1 LHNLFRG
8 AIITAENIPIEPGLV
23 IQARKMNSFKAN
35 FPRKVLFN
43 NKKIIMKKINFLL
56 TILFVPFVFFGQS
69 NDSISIKKI
78 LDEVSVNAIRA
89 KTNTPIAFT
98 NLNKQQIEKSN
109 LGQDLPFLI
118 SSTPSVVTTS
128 DAGAGIGY
136 TGFRIR
142 GTDPSRINV
151 TINGIPLNDSE
162 SQGVWWVN
170 MPDFA
175 SSLENI
181 QIQRGVGSSTNGAA
195 AFGASI
201 NLQTIGLNT
210 KAYAITNNSIGSY
223 NTLKNNIEFGSG
235 LINNKFAFDARLS
248 RISSDGYIDRATS
261 DLKSLYVQGTY
272 FDDNSTLKGIIF
284 SGNERTYQAWD
295 GVPLIYLDSN
305 RTFNSL
311 TYENEV
317 DNYAQTHY
325 QLHYSKNLNQKTTLN
340 IAGHFTHGEGYYE
353 QEKLNQNLLDYNLS
367 NIILTNDTITSTDL
381 IRRKWLNNDF
391 GGITFSV
398 KHLKEN
404 LNLIFGGAANKYSGQ
419 HYGNIIWAEY
429 ASNGDYNHEYYRNIA
444 TKFDNNIYLKSN
456 YKASNNTSVFL
467 DLQLRSLN
475 YEFNGS
481 DISGDLDRQE
491 VNLEFFNPKFG
502 LSHYLNKNQ
511 LFYASYAVANKEP
524 NRADYVESSPNSRPV
539 HETLFD
545 TEIGYK
551 YQDKWL
557 MFNLNF
563 YYMDYDN
570 QLIKTGEIND
580 VGYFTSKNVKNSF
593 RKGVEIESSYI
604 FNNKLSLSGNLTI
617 SENKLDTLVQYVDN
631 WDTGDQNQV
640 VHENTDLAF
649 SPNLT
654 WAANINY
661 KYNKNTNFL
670 LNTKY
675 VGNQYI
681 DNTSS
686 EKRMLESY
694 MISNFQIDYHFKS
707 SIFTKAK
714 ISFLVNNLFDIEY
727 VNNAWIYRY
736 ISDSSDPR
744 EYDDYTTQ
752 GDGNIYDKAGY
763 FPQATRNYL
772 LGLTLGF

>member
-1 LHNLFRG
+1 
-8 AIITAENIPIEPGLV
+8 
-23 IQARKMNSFKAN
+23 
-35 FPRKVLFN
+35 
-43 NKKIIMKKINFLL
+43 MKKINFLL
-56 TILFVPFVFFGQS
+56 IILFIPSVFFGQS

-89 KTNTPIAFT
+89 KTNTPVAFT

-142 GTDPSRINV
+142 GSDPSRINV
-151 TINGIPLNDSE
+151 TINGIPLNDPE
-162 SQGVWWVN
+162 SHGVWWVN

-181 QIQRGVGSSTNGAA
+181 QIQRGVGTSTNGAA

-210 KAYAITNNSIGSY
+210 KAYAITNNSVGSY
-223 NTLKNNIEFGSG
+223 NTLKNNIEFGTG
-235 LINNKFAFDARLS
+235 LINNKFTFDARLS

-272 FDDNSTLKGIIF
+272 FDENSTLKGIIF
-284 SGNERTYQAWD
+284 SGNERTYQAWN

-305 RTFNSL
+305 RTYNSY
-311 TYENEV
+311 TYKNEV

-353 QEKLNQNLLDYNLS
+353 QKKLDQDLLDYSLS

-391 GGITFSV
+391 GGVTFSV
-398 KHLKEN
+398 KHVKEN

-444 TKFDNNIYLKSN
+444 AKYDKNIYLKSN
-456 YKASNNTSVFL
+456 YKASNNTSVFM
-467 DLQLRSLN
+467 DLQLRTLN
-475 YEFNGS
+475 YEFNGN
-481 DISGDLDRQE
+481 DINGELDRQE

-502 LSHYLNKNQ
+502 LSYYLNKNQ

-557 MFNLNF
+557 IFNLNF

-604 FNNKLSLSGNLTI
+604 LNNKISVSGNLTI
-617 SENKLDTLVQYVDN
+617 SENKLDTFRQYIDN
-631 WDTGDQNQV
+631 WDTWGQNQV

-661 KYNKNTNFL
+661 KYNKNTDFL

-686 EKRMLESY
+686 EKRMLDSY
-694 MISNFQIDYHFKS
+694 LVSNFQIDYHLKS

-752 GDGNIYDKAGY
+752 GDGNIYDMAGY

>member
-56 TILFVPFVFFGQS
+56 TILFIPFVFFGQS

-210 KAYAITNNSIGSY
+210 KAYAITNNSVGSY

-353 QEKLNQNLLDYNLS
+353 QEKLDQNLLDYNLS

-604 FNNKLSLSGNLTI
+604 LNNKLSLSGNLTI

-675 VGNQYI
+675 VGDQYI

-694 MISNFQIDYHFKS
+694 MISNFQIDYHLKS

-752 GDGNIYDKAGY
+752 GDGNIYDMAGY

>member
-1 LHNLFRG
+1 
-8 AIITAENIPIEPGLV
+8 
-23 IQARKMNSFKAN
+23 
-35 FPRKVLFN
+35 
-43 NKKIIMKKINFLL
+43 MKKINFLL
-56 TILFVPFVFFGQS
+56 IILFIPSVFFGQS
-69 NDSISIKKI
+69 NDSISIKKM

-181 QIQRGVGSSTNGAA
+181 QIQRGVGTSTNGAA

-235 LINNKFAFDARLS
+235 LIDNKFTFDARLS

-284 SGNERTYQAWD
+284 SGNERTYQAWN

-305 RTFNSL
+305 RTFNSY

-325 QLHYSKNLNQKTTLN
+325 QLHYSKNLNQKTILN

-353 QEKLNQNLLDYNLS
+353 QEKLDQALLDYNLS

-398 KHLKEN
+398 KHVKEN

-429 ASNGDYNHEYYRNIA
+429 ASNGNYNHEYYRNIA

-475 YEFNGS
+475 YEFNGN
-481 DISGDLDRQE
+481 DISGDIDRQE

-604 FNNKLSLSGNLTI
+604 LNNKLSVSGNLTI
-617 SENKLDTLVQYVDN
+617 SENKLDTLIQYVDN

-675 VGNQYI
+675 VGDQYI

-694 MISNFQIDYHFKS
+694 LISNFQIDYHFKS

-752 GDGNIYDKAGY
+752 GDGNIYDMAGY
-763 FPQATRNYL
+763 FPQAARNYL

>member
-353 QEKLNQNLLDYNLS
+353 QEKLDQNLLDYNLS

-604 FNNKLSLSGNLTI
+604 LNNKLSLSGNLTI

-694 MISNFQIDYHFKS
+694 MISNFQIDYHIKS

-752 GDGNIYDKAGY
+752 GDGNIYDMAGY

>member
-1 LHNLFRG
+1 
-8 AIITAENIPIEPGLV
+8 
-23 IQARKMNSFKAN
+23 
-35 FPRKVLFN
+35 
-43 NKKIIMKKINFLL
+43 MKKINFLL
-56 TILFVPFVFFGQS
+56 IILFIPSVFFGQS

-89 KTNTPIAFT
+89 KTNTPVAFT

-142 GTDPSRINV
+142 GSDPSRINV

-162 SQGVWWVN
+162 SHGVWWVN

-181 QIQRGVGSSTNGAA
+181 QIQRGVGTSTNGAA

-210 KAYAITNNSIGSY
+210 KAYAITNNSVGSY
-223 NTLKNNIEFGSG
+223 NTLKNNIEFGTG
-235 LINNKFAFDARLS
+235 LINNKFTFDARLS

-272 FDDNSTLKGIIF
+272 FDENSTLKGIIF
-284 SGNERTYQAWD
+284 SGNERTYQAWN

-305 RTFNSL
+305 RTYNSY
-311 TYENEV
+311 TYKNEV

-353 QEKLNQNLLDYNLS
+353 QKKLDQDLLDYSLS

-391 GGITFSV
+391 GGVTFSV
-398 KHLKEN
+398 KHVKEN

-444 TKFDNNIYLKSN
+444 TKYDNNIYLKSN
-456 YKASNNTSVFL
+456 YKASNNTSVFM
-467 DLQLRSLN
+467 DLQLRTLN
-475 YEFNGS
+475 YEFNGN
-481 DISGDLDRQE
+481 DINGELDRQE

-502 LSHYLNKNQ
+502 LSYYLNKNQ

-557 MFNLNF
+557 IFNLNF

-604 FNNKLSLSGNLTI
+604 LNNKISVSGNLTI
-617 SENKLDTLVQYVDN
+617 SENKLDTFRQYIDN
-631 WDTGDQNQV
+631 WDTWGQNQV

-661 KYNKNTNFL
+661 KYNKNTDFL

-686 EKRMLESY
+686 EKRMLDSY
-694 MISNFQIDYHFKS
+694 LVSNFQIDYHLKS

-752 GDGNIYDKAGY
+752 GDGNIYDMAGY

>member
-1 LHNLFRG
+1 
-8 AIITAENIPIEPGLV
+8 
-23 IQARKMNSFKAN
+23 
-35 FPRKVLFN
+35 
-43 NKKIIMKKINFLL
+43 MKKINFLL
-56 TILFVPFVFFGQS
+56 TILFIPSVFFGQS

-89 KTNTPIAFT
+89 KANTPVAFT
-98 NLNKQQIEKSN
+98 NLNKQQIAKSN

-118 SSTPSVVTTS
+118 SSTPSIVTTS

-181 QIQRGVGSSTNGAA
+181 QIQRGVGTSTNGAA

-210 KAYAITNNSIGSY
+210 KAYVLTNNSVGSY

-235 LINNKFAFDARLS
+235 LINNKFTFDARLS

-272 FDDNSTLKGIIF
+272 FDDNSTLKVIIF
-284 SGNERTYQAWD
+284 SGNERTYQAWN
-295 GVPLIYLDSN
+295 GVPLIYLDTN
-305 RTFNSL
+305 RTFNSY

-317 DNYAQTHY
+317 DNYTQNHY
-325 QLHYSKNLNQKTTLN
+325 QLHYSKNLNQKTILN

-353 QEKLNQNLLDYNLS
+353 QEKLDQDLLDYSLS
-367 NIILTNDTITSTDL
+367 NIILTNDTIFSTDL

-398 KHLKEN
+398 KHTKEN

-444 TKFDNNIYLKSN
+444 TKYDNNIYLKSN
-456 YKASNNTSVFL
+456 YTASNNTSVFL

-481 DISGDLDRQE
+481 DISGDIDRQE

-593 RKGVEIESSYI
+593 RKGFEIESSYI
-604 FNNKLSLSGNLTI
+604 LNNKLSVSGNLTI
-617 SENKLDTLVQYVDN
+617 SENKLDTLIQYVDN
-631 WDTGDQNQV
+631 WDTWGQNQV
-640 VHENTDLAF
+640 VHKNTDLAF

-661 KYNKNTNFL
+661 KYNKNTDFL

-675 VGNQYI
+675 VGDQYI

-694 MISNFQIDYHFKS
+694 LISNFQIDYHIKS

-752 GDGNIYDKAGY
+752 GDGNIYDMAGY

>member
-1 LHNLFRG
+1 
-8 AIITAENIPIEPGLV
+8 
-23 IQARKMNSFKAN
+23 
-35 FPRKVLFN
+35 
-43 NKKIIMKKINFLL
+43 MKKINFLL
-56 TILFVPFVFFGQS
+56 IILFIPSVFFGQS
-69 NDSISIKKI
+69 NDSISIKKM

-181 QIQRGVGSSTNGAA
+181 QIQRGVGTSTNGAA

-235 LINNKFAFDARLS
+235 LIDNKFTFDARLS

-284 SGNERTYQAWD
+284 SGNERTYQAWN

-305 RTFNSL
+305 RTFNSY

-325 QLHYSKNLNQKTTLN
+325 QLHYSKNLNQKTILN

-353 QEKLNQNLLDYNLS
+353 QEKLDQNLLDYNLS

-398 KHLKEN
+398 KHVKEN

-429 ASNGDYNHEYYRNIA
+429 ASNGNYNHEYYRNIA

-481 DISGDLDRQE
+481 DISGDIDRQE

-604 FNNKLSLSGNLTI
+604 LNNKLSLSGNLTI
-617 SENKLDTLVQYVDN
+617 SENKLDSLVQYVDN

-675 VGNQYI
+675 VGDQYI

-752 GDGNIYDKAGY
+752 GDGNIYDMAGY